1 MRGKRHYRKFDP
13 LLLLVVAVTL
23 GAVMTTAVNAAEPSM
38 FIPHIDPAIQT
49 FPIDSYGYRIA
60 QVHDTGAVLHIS
72 MSPPPEIN
80 DSFLASGGREQGL
93 GKFSDVFLSIRYPW

>member
-38 FIPHIDPAIQT
+38 YIPHIDPTFQT
-49 FPIDSYGYRIA
+49 FPIDSNGYRLA
-60 QVHDTGAVLHIS
+60 QMRDAGAGLHVS
-72 MSPPPEIN
+72 LSPPPEIEE
-80 DSFLASGGREQGL
+80 SFLASGGTEQNM
-93 GKFSDVFLSIRYPW
+93 GKLPDVFLSIRYPW